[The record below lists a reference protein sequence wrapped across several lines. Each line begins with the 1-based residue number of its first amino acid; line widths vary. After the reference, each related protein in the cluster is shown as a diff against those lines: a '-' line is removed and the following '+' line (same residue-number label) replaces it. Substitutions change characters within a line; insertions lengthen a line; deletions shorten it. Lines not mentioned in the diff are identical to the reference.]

1 MYTYHI
7 HCKSSINVNCVIV
20 YLFVFCTIGCCFTCL
35 NLLSCRVKMFKALD
49 KVNYGRLDLCK
60 HLQQPKKKPGVP
72 SLLKLCCQKINSCH
86 VELIREALS
95 CIPNHLAP
103 VLLEIAI
110 DKVAPIAIITLISN
124 WPLPVLW

>member
-1 MYTYHI
+1 
-7 HCKSSINVNCVIV
+7 
-20 YLFVFCTIGCCFTCL
+20 
-35 NLLSCRVKMFKALD
+35 MFKALD
-49 KVNYGRLDLCK
+49 KVNYARLDLCG
-60 HLQQPKKKPGVP
+60 HLQQPKKKLGVQ

-86 VELIREALS
+86 VDLIREALS

-110 DKVAPIAIITLISN
+110 DRVAPVAIITLISN